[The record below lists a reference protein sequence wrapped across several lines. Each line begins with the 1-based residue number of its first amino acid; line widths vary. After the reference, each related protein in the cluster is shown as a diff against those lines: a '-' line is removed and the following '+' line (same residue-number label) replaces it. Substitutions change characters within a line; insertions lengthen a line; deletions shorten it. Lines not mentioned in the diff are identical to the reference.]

1 MARAGE
7 TFERVEPLDLRAWRA
22 WLMAHH
28 GQSES
33 VWLVYYKKAAG
44 GLLGYGEIV
53 DQALCFG
60 WIDSLP
66 RKLDERRSMLLISPR
81 KPGSSWSKVN
91 KDKVERLIREG
102 LMAARGLAAVA
113 AAKADGSWERLNAAD
128 ALEVPDDLAL
138 ALSSHLDAAR
148 NWAAF
153 PASARRGLLEWI
165 LNAKTAAT
173 RAKRVAE
180 TAGLA
185 AQNKRANQWPR

>member
-1 MARAGE
+1 LG
-7 TFERVEPLDLRAWRA
+7 AWRA

-28 GQSES
+28 GQTES
-33 VWLVYYKKAAG
+33 VWLVYHKKAAG
-44 GLLGYGEIV
+44 GLFGYGEIV

-66 RKLDERRSMLLISPR
+66 RKLDERRSMLLVSPR

-102 LMAARGLAAVA
+102 LMAVPGLAAVA
-113 AAKADGSWERLNAAD
+113 AAKADGSWERLNAVD

-138 ALSSHLDAAR
+138 ALFSHLDAAR

-153 PASARRGLLEWI
+153 PVSARRGILEWI